1 MTTQI
6 NVQSAL
12 ADVFGLMLARIK
24 EAPES
29 EAARVLAE
37 FASSLLNGEAF
48 DLSRLDRLA
57 GEDDQGMCLSL
68 LNYCMS
74 VGLTEDE
81 RREASEAFAPYVEIH
96 QPGTRH

>member
-1 MTTQI
+1 MP
-6 NVQSAL
+6 SA
-12 ADVFGLMLARIK
+12 MLAHQGHAGKR
-24 EAPES
+24 S
-29 EAARVLAE
+29 GTVLAE

-57 GEDDQGMCLSL
+57 GENDQAMCLSL
-68 LNYCMS
+68 FHYCMS

>member
-1 MTTQI
+1 MI
-6 NVQSAL
+6 EKNHVQAAL
-12 ADVFGLMLARIK
+12 ANAFGTMLERIK

-29 EAARVLAE
+29 GAARVLAT
-37 FASSLLNGEAF
+37 FAASLLNGEAF
-48 DLSRLDRLA
+48 NLA
-57 GEDDQGMCLSL
+57 QIDGLPRKDDQEMCIALFH
-68 LNYCMS
+68 YCMT

>member
-1 MTTQI
+1 MSHQT
-6 NVQSAL
+6 NVKNAL
-12 ADVFGLMLARIK
+12 NDAFGLMLTRIK
-24 EAPES
+24 DEPDS
-29 EAARVLAE
+29 EAARVLAV

-48 DLSRLDRLA
+48 DLSQIDRLPRK
-57 GEDDQGMCLSL
+57 DDQGMCLSL
-68 LNYCMS
+68 FHYCMA